1 MILRIAWKTLLSH
14 PIRTTV
20 LGIGFGLGVSVMVTL
35 LGVGEVVL
43 DQARAP
49 ALVGGGDVLMTGIA
63 GPVSAARFALQQA
76 MNDPAVRAASPRRR
90 AELFLVAP
98 GKPALAVTAHGT
110 IPSLEHATANP
121 EVSGIDSWTDAAG
134 DEAWSKPDA
143 SDVLR
148 AMDRL
153 HAVPD
158 VPARAAS
165 WAEWL
170 YFKGRSGDVQF
181 YMTFL
186 AGPHTGDGDRVAGV
200 RLQLDRGGSVVS
212 YATSARV
219 PDAELR
225 SNAPDIT
232 IGSASVELRGL
243 EYHITFDLP
252 QMDGRHHER
261 AAGTIDITAVP
272 GRSLPPIE
280 LRGNG
285 GWVSGYTV
293 PVMSGTLAG
302 TITVGTT
309 KLELSGSG
317 YHDHNWGFW
326 QGVSW
331 RWGQVQ
337 HEGLSF
343 VYGRVIPPPDA
354 ADPARLPGFVVALG
368 PDGPLGYATRVSID
382 EFDDPDTRRPQRIV
396 VTGRGPN
403 IDLRFDIHVEDA
415 IVNRGGALSVGPDF
429 LQLRSSFNVKGFVS
443 GRPIEFTA
451 PGAAETF
458 RE

>member
-14 PIRTTV
+14 PVRTIV
-20 LGIGFGLGVSVMVTL
+20 LGLGFGLGVSVMVTL

-49 ALVGGGDVLMTGIA
+49 ALVGGGDLLMTGIS
-63 GPVSAARFALQQA
+63 GQINMARFALQQTGS
-76 MNDPAVRAASPRRR
+76 DRAVRAASPRRR
-90 AELFLVAP
+90 AELFLVRP
-98 GKPALAVTAHGT
+98 GKEPVPVIAHGAV
-110 IPSLEHATANP
+110 PSLEHATGNP
-121 EVSGIDSWTDAAG
+121 EVRGIAAWADAPGDDAWRQPVAG
-134 DEAWSKPDA
+134 
-143 SDVLR
+143 DVLR
-148 AMDRL
+148 AMDRF

-158 VPARAAS
+158 VPGRASS

-170 YFKGRSGDVQF
+170 YFKGRSGDIQF

-186 AGPHTGDGDRVAGV
+186 AGPSAGNGQRTAGV
-200 RLQLDRGGSVVS
+200 RLQLDRGGTVVS
-212 YATSARV
+212 Y
-219 PDAELR
+219 DAAASVSDEALLA
-225 SNAPDIT
+225 NAPDLSFGGAT
-232 IGSASVELRGL
+232 VELRGL
-243 EYHITFDLP
+243 QYHITFDLP
-252 QMDGRHHER
+252 RLDGQHGER
-261 AAGTIDITAVP
+261 AVGTMDITAIP

-302 TITVGTT
+302 RLTVGGDA
-309 KLELSGSG
+309 LELSGSG

-354 ADPARLPGFVVALG
+354 ADPERLPGFVVALG
-368 PDGPLGYATRVSID
+368 PDGPLGYATRVTID
-382 EFDDPDTRRPQRIV
+382 EFDDPSTGRPRQIV
-396 VTGRGPN
+396 VSGRGPT
-403 IDLRFDIHVEDA
+403 IDLRFTIDVDDT

-429 LQLRSSFNVKGFVS
+429 LQLRATFQVTGAIS
-443 GRPIEFTA
+443 GRPVAFTA
-451 PGAAETF
+451 SGAAETF